1 MGINPNS
8 GDGVEKNYTIDGHQD
23 AENLVTDSENT
34 GKEAGKVF
42 AHIAAQADSANNGM
56 SELSQRV
63 ATLEQRT
70 ANTGD
75 LTSPLSKL
83 EANTVTKDP
92 KGRIQTADPA
102 ADGDAATKRYV
113 DETAKKQSNSAVLT
127 TGDKMGSWAPW
138 DKTTCPP
145 WLTIGSN
152 SLTIP
157 EGRWRI
163 EVIEGQVLIYENGA
177 LKDRAPTGWDGVILG
192 SSQVYD
198 GTGNATLIVTKLY

>member
-8 GDGVEKNYTIDGHQD
+8 GDGVEKNYTFDGRHD
-23 AENLVTDSENT
+23 VESLVTEAEHT
-34 GKEAGKVF
+34 GNEAGKVF
-42 AHIAAQADSANNGM
+42 SHIAAQADSANNGM

-75 LTSPLSKL
+75 LTSRLSKL

-92 KGRIQTADPA
+92 QGRIQTADPA

-127 TGDKMGSWAPW
+127 TGEKTGSWAPW
-138 DKTTCPP
+138 NKTTCPP
-145 WLTIGSN
+145 WLTIGAS

-163 EVIEGQVLIYENGA
+163 EVLKGQVIIYENGA

>member
-8 GDGVEKNYTIDGHQD
+8 GDRVEKNYAIDGRHD
-23 AENLVTDSENT
+23 AQSVVTEAEYT
-34 GKEAGKVF
+34 GNEAGKVF
-42 AHIAAQADSANNGM
+42 AHIAAQADSANTGM

-70 ANTGD
+70 ANTGE
-75 LTSPLSKL
+75 LTSRLSKL

-102 ADGDAATKRYV
+102 DADAATKRYV

-127 TGDKMGSWAPW
+127 TGEKTGSWAPW
-138 DKTTCPP
+138 NKTTCPP
-145 WLTIGSN
+145 WLTIGAS

-157 EGRWRI
+157 EGRWLI
-163 EVIEGQVLIYENGA
+163 EVLKGQVIIYENGA

>member
-8 GDGVEKNYTIDGHQD
+8 GDGVEKNYAIDGRHD
-23 AENLVTDSENT
+23 VENLVTDSEHT
-34 GKEAGKVF
+34 GNEAGKVF
-42 AHIAAQADSANNGM
+42 SHIAAQADSANNGM

-75 LTSPLSKL
+75 LTSRLSKL
-83 EANTVTKDP
+83 ETNTVTKDP
-92 KGRIQTADPA
+92 QGRIQTADPA

-127 TGDKMGSWAPW
+127 TGGKTGSWAPW
-138 DKTTCPP
+138 NKNTCPP
-145 WLTIGSN
+145 WLTIGAS

-163 EVIEGQVLIYENGA
+163 EVLKGQVIIYENGA